1 MSRHSA
7 PSGFVRS
14 STCSAR
20 LCASA
25 AATRSASDRV
35 PASSP
40 ANTRASFLSSETH
53 ASRSSASAGLSSSF
67 GIFRSAPSRPSSARA
82 RARRL
87 RGSEAVASSEIPS
100 SSLSTDARTVS
111 PSSSAANFAAEE
123 ETAATLAIAVATP
136 ARVAKSTTPSASL
149 RSSLSARRIA
159 RHAPVSARTAS
170 LLCSS
175 CVACARHQAAAR
187 LASGG
192 ASTSSR
198 TSENVASVVFSA
210 PFFSSPKA
218 SARARA
224 ASLLRAGSMF
234 WCRVTRHAVLV
245 RHASEVSARRFSA
258 SGSIEAARTNTSSLN
273 RE

>member
-14 STCSAR
+14 STSSAR
-20 LCASA
+20 LCAFC

-82 RARRL
+82 RNRRL
-87 RGSEAVASSEIPS
+87 RGSEAFRASSEIPS
-100 SSLSTDARTVS
+100 SSLS
-111 PSSSAANFAAEE
+111 SSTAEE
-123 ETAATLAIAVATP
+123 ETAATLATACATP
-136 ARVAKSTTPSASL
+136 ARVAKSQTPSAST
-149 RSSLSARRIA
+149 SEESLSARRIA
-159 RHAPVSARTAS
+159 RHAFVSANTAS

-175 CVACARHQAAAR
+175 CVACARHQAAAL

-192 ASTSSR
+192 ASASRR
-198 TSENVASVVFSA
+198 TSENVFRTVFSESA
-210 PFFSSPKA
+210 PPLVSSPNA
-218 SARARA
+218 SARAHF
-224 ASLLRAGSMF
+224 ASLFLAGSMF

-245 RHASEVSARRFSA
+245 RQASGVSARRFSA
-258 SGSIEAARTNTSSLN
+258 SGSIEHARVNTSSLN